1 VQIALKICQILN
13 RNRSILRAQM
23 AFEKWAGSMGTDSS
37 GVEQGRGDA
46 NRRLVR
52 FFSVCLGGLVF
63 VYALL
68 AVRLFLESATVEI
81 IDWLLIGVR
90 VLLGIAA
97 LVIVFYPSW
106 LARPLERQIDQMG
119 RLFEDEFLNAGA
131 REKIRLIVLVTMVSL
146 LLELVMI
153 RWLASVFPVFSFFK
167 NFTLLACFLGLGA
180 GYAVA
185 EKQRCAPALV
195 LPMLALFVG
204 VITLLRYDVGATTDF
219 FSALPMQEQ
228 TSISIWM
235 DKLNWPALFQQSVP
249 LYILLGASFVLCAC
263 ICYPVGQL
271 CGKLLHSADALKA
284 YGLNLAGSILGVLL
298 LCVMSLFWLPPV
310 IWFTAVGGVLLYFV
324 LSRDA
329 RLPLGV
335 ASFSLLVAVLA
346 WPVQTDIQRIYSP
359 YQLLERMAKYDGLM
373 NILSGGAYYQKVF
386 NLSESN
392 RGHEPD
398 DDKYAR
404 AYYEFPFNFK
414 KKPERV
420 AIVGAGSGNDV
431 AAALRMGASHVDAI
445 EIDPAIVFLGRS
457 YHPEHPYD
465 DPRVTVIVNDAR
477 NFFRTAHQQYDLIIY
492 GVLDSHTALS
502 HASNLR
508 VDSYVY
514 TREGITEAFKLLKPD
529 GVMSIAFA
537 LPNESLGFKLSHI
550 LQDISGAGKPL
561 AVRVGYD
568 SKTTTAFVAQ
578 NGRDITLPDAGAFA
592 AFGFTDVS
600 AHFAQPYPAESI
612 PTDDWPFF
620 YMINRTYPLS
630 YMIALGMVLLLS
642 YIFVRKTI
650 GWTEPV
656 ERGYLPFFF
665 LGSGF
670 MLVET
675 KAITELG
682 LHLGG
687 TWFVIAATIILVLMM
702 AFFANLLVQ
711 RKVAGRT
718 GLAYAGLLSSLL
730 VGYFSAR
737 NHDLFAFS
745 SPFASLAVACVLLTI
760 PLFFSGIVFSSLIG
774 KANVN
779 ISTAL
784 AYNLLGALFGGL
796 MEYNSMYFGFAFL
809 YLLAIGFYGL
819 AWLFTLEPFG
829 APRRLKLLGQNSAP

>member
-1 VQIALKICQILN
+1 MLALDASTAGN
-13 RNRSILRAQM
+13 GDTMSI
-23 AFEKWAGSMGTDSS
+23 DYVS
-37 GVEQGRGDA
+37 GEYLDEA
-46 NRRLVR
+46 NRRMVR
-52 FFSVCLGGLVF
+52 FFGICLGILVF
-63 VYALL
+63 AYALL
-68 AVRLFLESATVEI
+68 SFRLFLERGAFGAADLLLMSA
-81 IDWLLIGVR
+81 R
-90 VLLGIAA
+90 ALLGVAA
-97 LVIVFYPSW
+97 LVVLLNPGW
-106 LARPLERQIDQMG
+106 LARRLDREVELMG
-119 RLFEDEFLNAGA
+119 KLFEDGFANAGT
-131 REKIRLIVLVTMVSL
+131 RERIRLILLVTMVSL

-185 EKQRCAPALV
+185 EKQPCAPALV
-195 LPMLALFVG
+195 LPMLALFVA
-204 VITLLRYDVGATTDF
+204 VITLLRYDLGAGNGLFT
-219 FSALPMQEQ
+219 ALPMHEQ
-228 TSISIWM
+228 ATVGVPTEGPSWIE
-235 DKLNWPALFQQSVP
+235 LLQQGGPV
-249 LYILLGASFVLCAC
+249 YMLLAMSFVLCAC

-284 YGLNLAGSILGVLL
+284 YGLNLVGSIVGVLV
-298 LCVMSLFWLPPV
+298 LCAMSLFWLPPV
-310 IWFTAVGGVLLYFV
+310 VWFTAVGGILLFFV
-324 LSRDA
+324 LSRDT

-335 ASFSLLVAVLA
+335 ASFCLLLTVLS
-346 WPVQTDIQRIYSP
+346 WPVQPEIQRIYSP
-359 YQLLERMAKYDGLM
+359 YQLLERMAKSDGLM
-373 NILSGGAYYQKVF
+373 NLLSGGAYYQKVF

-392 RGHEPD
+392 RGHEPEED
-398 DDKYAR
+398 RYVR

-445 EIDPAIVFLGRS
+445 EIDPAIADLGKH

-465 DPRVTVIVNDAR
+465 DPRVTLRINDAR
-477 NFFRTAHQQYDLIIY
+477 NFFRTAQQQYDLIIY

-529 GVMSIAFA
+529 GVMSVAFA

-550 LQDISGAGKPL
+550 LQDIPGAGKPL
-561 AVRVGYD
+561 AVRVRYD
-568 SKTTTAFVAQ
+568 ASTTTAF
-578 NGRDITLPDAGAFA
+578 ITQKGGNIAMPETGGLA
-592 AFGFTDVS
+592 AIGFTDVS
-600 AHFAQPYPAESI
+600 AHFAQPYPAASV

-620 YMINRTYPLS
+620 YMIERTYPVS
-630 YMIALGMVLLLS
+630 YMISLGMVLVLS
-642 YIFVRKTI
+642 YMFVRKTI
-650 GWTEPV
+650 GLRGTV

-665 LGSGF
+665 LGAGF

-687 TWFVIAATIILVLMM
+687 TWLVIAATIILVLVM
-702 AFFANLLVQ
+702 AFLANLLV
-711 RKVAGRT
+711 RGKVFQQT
-718 GLAYAGLLSSLL
+718 GLAYFGLLVSLL
-730 VGYFSAR
+730 VGYFYAR
-737 NHDLFAFS
+737 NHGLVVLG
-745 SPFASLAVACVLLTI
+745 SPLASLALSCVLLTL

-774 KANVN
+774 RSDVN

-784 AYNLLGALFGGL
+784 AYNLMGALFGGL

-809 YLLAIGFYGL
+809 YLLAIGFYLL
-819 AWLFTLEPFG
+819 AWMLSWNT
-829 APRRLKLLGQNSAP
+829 AAVWTWRRLGRLGEGSAP

>member
-1 VQIALKICQILN
+1 
-13 RNRSILRAQM
+13 
-23 AFEKWAGSMGTDSS
+23 MGTHSI
-37 GVEQGRGDA
+37 GMEQGRGEA

-52 FFSVCLGGLVF
+52 FFSICLGSLVF
-63 VYALL
+63 VYSLL
-68 AVRLFLESATVEI
+68 AFRIFIEGHAFAVT
-81 IDWLLIGVR
+81 DWLLIVLR
-90 VLLGIAA
+90 ILLGIAA
-97 LVIVFYPSW
+97 LVVMIYPPFI
-106 LARPLERQIDQMG
+106 AHPLEREIEAMG
-119 RLFEDEFLNAGA
+119 SLFEGGFANASP
-131 REKIRLIVLVTMVSL
+131 EQKIRLIVLVTMVSL

-180 GYAVA
+180 GYAVSD
-185 EKQRCAPALV
+185 KQPCAPALV
-195 LPMLALFVG
+195 
-204 VITLLRYDVGATTDF
+204 
-219 FSALPMQEQ
+219 LPMQEQ

-235 DKLNWPALFQQSVP
+235 DRLNWLELVQRSVP
-249 LYILLGASFVLCAC
+249 LYLLLGMSFVLCAC

-271 CGKLLHSADALKA
+271 CGKLLGSTESLKA
-284 YGLNLAGSILGVLL
+284 YGLNLFGSILGVLVL
-298 LCVMSLFWLPPV
+298 FVMSLFWLPPV
-310 IWFTAVGGVLLYFV
+310 LWFTAVGGVLLYFV
-324 LSRDA
+324 LSRDT
-329 RLPLGV
+329 RMPIGV
-335 ASFSLLVAVLA
+335 ASFCLLITVLA
-346 WPVQTDIQRIYSP
+346 WPVQTEYQRIYSP
-359 YQLLERMAKYDGLM
+359 YQLLERMSKSDGLM

-386 NLSESN
+386 NLSEGN
-392 RGHEPD
+392 RGRESAD
-398 DDKYAR
+398 DRYAR

-414 KKPERV
+414 QRPERV

-445 EIDPAIVFLGRS
+445 EIDPAIAFLGKAS
-457 YHPEHPYD
+457 HPEHPYD
-465 DPRVTVIVNDAR
+465 DPRVTLNINDAR

-550 LQDISGAGKPL
+550 LQDIPGAGKPL

-568 SKTTTAFVAQ
+568 SKTTTAFITQRGHDVAM
-578 NGRDITLPDAGAFA
+578 PDAKAFDV
-592 AFGFTDVS
+592 FGFTDVS
-600 AHFAQPYPAESI
+600 GQFAQAYPAESI

-620 YMINRTYPLS
+620 YMLNRTYPVS

-642 YIFVRKTI
+642 YMFVRKTI
-650 GWTEPV
+650 GWSEPV

-687 TWFVIAATIILVLMM
+687 TWFVIAATILMVLLM
-702 AFFANLLVQ
+702 AFLANLMVQ
-711 RKVAGRT
+711 RKLVPRT
-718 GLAYAGLLSSLL
+718 SLAYAGLLASL
-730 VGYFSAR
+730 VIGYFSAR
-737 NHDLFAFS
+737 NHELIS
-745 SPFASLAVACVLLTI
+745 FASPLLTLAVACVLLTI
-760 PLFFSGIVFSSLIG
+760 PLFFSGMVFSTLIG
-774 KANVN
+774 KPTIN

-784 AYNLLGALFGGL
+784 AYNLMGALFGGL

-819 AWLFTLEPFG
+819 AWMFSLEPT
-829 APRRLKLLGQNSAP
+829 AAARRLSVLSQDPAPQEAPP

>member
-1 VQIALKICQILN
+1 MDIP
-13 RNRSILRAQM
+13 SIG
-23 AFEKWAGSMGTDSS
+23 AG
-37 GVEQGRGDA
+37 QGSDDT

-52 FFSVCLGGLVF
+52 FYSICLGSLVF
-63 VYALL
+63 VYALFS
-68 AVRLFLESATVEI
+68 VRLFLAGHAFAVA
-81 IDWLLIGVR
+81 DWLLMLLR
-90 VLLGIAA
+90 VLSGAA
-97 LVIVFYPSW
+97 AVAVVLHPAW
-106 LARPLERQIDQMG
+106 LAGWLEGKTDAMG
-119 RLFEDEFLNAGA
+119 ALFEGQFENATA
-131 REKIRLIVLVTMVSL
+131 SEKIRLIVLVTMTSL

-185 EKQRCAPALV
+185 DKQRCAPALV
-195 LPMLALFVG
+195 LPMLALFVL
-204 VITLLRYDVGATTDF
+204 VITLLRYDVGANTEI
-219 FSALPMQEQ
+219 FSGLPMQEQ

-235 DKLNWPALFQQSVP
+235 DQLSWLALLSQSAP
-249 LYILLGASFVLCAC
+249 LYLLLGMSFVLCAC
-263 ICYPVGQL
+263 ICYPLGQL
-271 CGKLLHSADALKA
+271 CGKLLGAADALRA
-284 YGLNLAGSILGVLL
+284 YGLNLFGSILGVLVL
-298 LCVMSLFWLPPV
+298 FVVSLFWLPPV
-310 IWFTAVGGVLLYFV
+310 IWFAAVGGVLLYFV

-329 RLPLGV
+329 ALPLGIL
-335 ASFSLLVAVLA
+335 SFCLLLSVLA
-346 WPVQTDIQRIYSP
+346 WPVQTEIQRIYSP
-359 YQLLERMAKYDGLM
+359 YQLLEKMAKPDGLM

-386 NLSESN
+386 NLSEEN

-398 DDKYAR
+398 EDKYVR
-404 AYYEFPFNFK
+404 AYYEFPFSFK
-414 KKPERV
+414 KRPERV

-445 EIDPAIVFLGRS
+445 EIDPAIVFLGRA

-465 DPRVTVIVNDAR
+465 DPRVTTIVNDAR
-477 NFFRTAHQQYDLIIY
+477 NFFRTASRQYDLIIY

-514 TREGITEAFKLLKPD
+514 TREGIAEAFRLLKPD

-537 LPNESLGFKLSHI
+537 LPNESLGFKLLHI
-550 LQDISGAGKPL
+550 LSNIPGAGTPL

-568 SKTTTAFVAQ
+568 SKTTTAFLTQKGHDVM
-578 NGRDITLPDAGAFA
+578 LPEEKAFA

-620 YMINRTYPLS
+620 YMIKRTYPVS
-630 YMIALGMVLLLS
+630 YMVALGMVLLLS
-642 YIFVRKTI
+642 TMFVRRTI
-650 GWTEPV
+650 GWSEPI

-665 LGSGF
+665 LGAGF

-687 TWFVIAATIILVLMM
+687 TWFVVAATIVMVLLM
-702 AFFANLLVQ
+702 AFLANLLVQ
-711 RKVAGRT
+711 RK
-718 GLAYAGLLSSLL
+718 LAPRASLAFAGLLASLL
-730 VGYFSAR
+730 VGYFLAR
-737 NHDLFAFS
+737 DHTLVA
-745 SPFASLAVACVLLTI
+745 FASPWLSLLVACVLLTV

-774 KANVN
+774 RAGVNV
-779 ISTAL
+779 STAL
-784 AYNLLGALFGGL
+784 AYNLMGALFGGL

-809 YLLAIGFYGL
+809 YLLAMGFYGL
-819 AWLFTLEPFG
+819 AWASSLEQAATRVTHLAAATKG
-829 APRRLKLLGQNSAP
+829 

>member
-1 VQIALKICQILN
+1 M
-13 RNRSILRAQM
+13 LRP
-23 AFEKWAGSMGTDSS
+23 FREPESKRAGSMGTHSI
-37 GVEQGRGDA
+37 GMEQGKGEA

-52 FFSVCLGGLVF
+52 FFSICLGSLVF
-63 VYALL
+63 IYSLL
-68 AVRLFLESATVEI
+68 AFRIFVEGHAFGLT
-81 IDWLLIGVR
+81 DWLLTVLR
-90 VLLGIAA
+90 VLLGLAA
-97 LVIVFYPSW
+97 LVVMAYPSW
-106 LARPLERQIDQMG
+106 IARPLEREIEAMG
-119 RLFEDEFLNAGA
+119 SLFEDGFVAASAEQ
-131 REKIRLIVLVTMVSL
+131 KIRLIVLVTMVSL

-180 GYAVA
+180 GYAVSD
-185 EKQRCAPALV
+185 KQPCAPALV

-204 VITLLRYDVGATTDF
+204 IITLLRYDVGATSDF
-219 FSALPMQEQ
+219 FSGLPMQEQ

-235 DKLNWPALFQQSVP
+235 DRLNWLELVQRSVP
-249 LYILLGASFVLCAC
+249 LYLLLGMSFVLCAC

-271 CGKLLHSADALKA
+271 CGKLLSSTESLKA
-284 YGLNLAGSILGVLL
+284 YGLNLFGSILGVIALF
-298 LCVMSLFWLPPV
+298 VMSLFWLPPV
-310 IWFTAVGGVLLYFV
+310 LWFTAVGCVLLYFV
-324 LSRDA
+324 LSRDT
-329 RLPLGV
+329 RLPVGV
-335 ASFSLLVAVLA
+335 ASLCLLVTILA

-359 YQLLERMAKYDGLM
+359 YQLLERMSKSDGLM

-386 NLSESN
+386 NLSETN
-392 RGHEPD
+392 RGHESED
-398 DDKYAR
+398 DRYAR

-414 KKPERV
+414 QRPERV

-445 EIDPAIVFLGRS
+445 EIDPAIAFLGKAS
-457 YHPEHPYD
+457 HPEHPYD
-465 DPRVTVIVNDAR
+465 DPRVTLNINDAR

-514 TREGITEAFKLLKPD
+514 TREGITEAFRLLKPD

-550 LQDISGAGKPL
+550 LQDIPGAGKPL

-568 SKTTTAFVAQ
+568 SKTTTAFITQRGHDVAM
-578 NGRDITLPDAGAFA
+578 PDAKAFDV
-592 AFGFTDVS
+592 FGFTDVS
-600 AHFAQPYPAESI
+600 GHFAQAYPAESI

-620 YMINRTYPLS
+620 YMLNRTYPVS

-642 YIFVRKTI
+642 YMFVRKTI
-650 GWTEPV
+650 GWSEPV

-687 TWFVIAATIILVLMM
+687 TWFVIAATILMVLLM
-702 AFFANLLVQ
+702 AFLANLMVQ
-711 RKVAGRT
+711 RKLVPRT
-718 GLAYAGLLSSLL
+718 SLAYAGLLASL
-730 VGYFSAR
+730 VIGYFSAR
-737 NHDLFAFS
+737 NHELISFA
-745 SPFASLAVACVLLTI
+745 SPFLTLAVASVLLTI
-760 PLFFSGIVFSSLIG
+760 PLFFSGMVFSTLIG
-774 KANVN
+774 KPNIN

-784 AYNLLGALFGGL
+784 AYNLMGALFGGL

-819 AWLFTLEPFG
+819 AWLFSLEPT
-829 APRRLKLLGQNSAP
+829 AAARRLTMLSQDPAPQEAPPKARA